1 MAIKQITK
9 APEVRKFVVYDLEWW
24 PKSMDLR
31 MVGLYDGETFRHW
44 ETVGGFLEH
53 VLTDA
58 YQNVWMFAHWGGAA
72 DIAFFLRY
80 LYKRNYV
87 VDLRF
92 SGSSAVFCEVRKGKK
107 KWIFVDSF
115 FLLRA
120 PLATIMR
127 KLGMEK
133 GGATLCAVCSLLPKP
148 QKNCHDCEKASD
160 AHHWSILN
168 GGFKQLVEYNT
179 NDCIGLYVAL
189 ERFQETLLSMG
200 TDIMPTIAA
209 TAMRL
214 FRRVYL
220 KTDIR
225 TDAENNFLTRQ
236 AYIASRVEVFSK
248 WSEDCYQYDINSS
261 FPSSMTLDAP
271 GEYIGKRRSVPDEHD
286 LFLVKAKVTAPDDSY
301 FPPLPYRHAGKIWFP
316 HGTWESWFTGA
327 DFRLMEELGRI
338 EQVFE
343 VREFQ
348 PCNDMRGYVEDVY
361 ARRKATKDEYERE
374 IWKLLMN
381 ALYGKFA
388 ERTEKDTIIL
398 NSGHDPAYYLSK
410 GATTAEEIFGGAI
423 VLTTDRAIAHE
434 HVPFSAQTTSR
445 SREKLLRLMLIAE
458 DVKYTDSV
466 TGDRTVVVQNPRGE
480 TEILPVED
488 LWARRRVVGIHV
500 VVRDD
505 GKEVATMEGWRAL
518 ASDGV
523 REGWFPLTG
532 LVRHQ
537 AGKRTW
543 RISDEAEGETEV
555 TADHGIMVNGEAVSP
570 VHFLSRG
577 LSFHK
582 VRAVPSRKLPGPGE
596 DVIRRT
602 RACLRGRV
610 MPLPPSF
617 FDLTDEDFKTFWG
630 RSKLVFARS
639 QAVVAGLSY
648 MLDQRDIAHVLRRRS
663 DEWEIDLKASLP
675 TRRWRSREAKPGEY
689 VYDLCVEGAHTF
701 VDGVGRVLLHNTD
714 SLTTPSILAVGPE
727 LGELKL
733 EKRIK
738 RGHYRA
744 PKLYCTEDDEGD
756 VKIKAKGFSKV
767 FDREL
772 DRGRKLTEDD
782 FQALCD
788 GGFVEQER
796 MRRPKEML
804 RKVAKERAAGEE
816 SLMPQLMMIQKRLQS
831 PVEKR
836 AFSPDGK
843 FSRAYTIEEIHA
855 AHPK

>member
-9 APEVRKFVVYDLEWW
+9 PPETRKFVVYDLEWW

-58 YQNVWMFAHWGGAA
+58 YVGVWMFAHWGGAA

-92 SGSSAVFCEVRKGKK
+92 SGSSAVFCEVRKGRK

-133 GGATLCAVCSLLPKP
+133 GGAAACAACSLLKKP
-148 QKNCHDCEKASD
+148 VSGCHDCEKASD
-160 AHHWSILN
+160 AHHWAILN
-168 GGFKQLVEYNT
+168 GPFGQLVDYNE
-179 NDCIGLYVAL
+179 NDCVGLYVAL
-189 ERFQETLLSMG
+189 ERFQETLLAMG

-225 TDAENNFLTRQ
+225 TDSENNFLTRQ

-271 GEYIGKRRSVPDEHD
+271 GEYLGKRKSVPEEHD

-327 DFRLMEELGRI
+327 DFRLMEEFGRI
-338 EQVFE
+338 EKVSE
-343 VREFQ
+343 VREFK

-434 HVPFSAQTTSR
+434 HVPFSAHTTSH
-445 SREKLLRLMLIAE
+445 SREKLLRWMLLA
-458 DVKYTDSV
+458 VKVYYTD
-466 TGDRTVVVQNPRGE
+466 
-480 TEILPVED
+480 
-488 LWARRRVVGIHV
+488 
-500 VVRDD
+500 
-505 GKEVATMEGWRAL
+505 
-518 ASDGV
+518 
-523 REGWFPLTG
+523 
-532 LVRHQ
+532 
-537 AGKRTW
+537 
-543 RISDEAEGETEV
+543 
-555 TADHGIMVNGEAVSP
+555 
-570 VHFLSRG
+570 
-577 LSFHK
+577 
-582 VRAVPSRKLPGPGE
+582 
-596 DVIRRT
+596 
-602 RACLRGRV
+602 
-610 MPLPPSF
+610 
-617 FDLTDEDFKTFWG
+617 
-630 RSKLVFARS
+630 
-639 QAVVAGLSY
+639 
-648 MLDQRDIAHVLRRRS
+648 
-663 DEWEIDLKASLP
+663 
-675 TRRWRSREAKPGEY
+675 
-689 VYDLCVEGAHTF
+689 
-701 VDGVGRVLLHNTD
+701 TD
-714 SLTTPSILAVGPE
+714 SISTPAVLQTGPE

-733 EKRIK
+733 EKTIK

-744 PKLYCTEDDEGD
+744 PKLYCTEDDQGE

-767 FDREL
+767 FDQEL
-772 DRGRKLTEDD
+772 DRGRKLTEKD
-782 FQALCD
+782 FDQLCA